1 MLFSNRPFSNMS
13 GDVQLLQRTG
23 LFQRNARPVSYGRL
37 RRRGSART
45 SLSPEQCGVSRT
57 GSRRHS
63 RILIPFPNF
72 DRRLSS
78 AAFLSRPVRCVDGR
92 RQQSGL
98 VSRSGL
104 YNKVR
109 SHNSSESQCSKRASK
124 TTPDPRMANAGAG
137 SGQLQISG
145 AAFPWPPA

>member
-1 MLFSNRPFSNMS
+1 MSNIQEGLMLFSNRPFSNLS

-57 GSRRHS
+57 CSRRHS

-109 SHNSSESQCSKRASK
+109 SHNSSLPSTVRRSRRQ
-124 TTPDPRMANAGAG
+124 PPM
-137 SGQLQISG
+137 
-145 AAFPWPPA
+145 PPAPSTRC